1 MRVRLL
7 PRGLERFAILLLM
20 LFFAAAQ
27 PLYANEEPRW
37 ERAIEHVAQAVLAIR
52 VDAPRSFDTSIN
64 NSVQATGF
72 VIDAEQGIVLT
83 NRHVV
88 QPGPIVAKGV
98 FLNREEIELTPI
110 YRDPIHDFGFFKYD
124 PKALV
129 YNTPTALT
137 LVPEGVQR
145 GREIKVVGNDGGEQL
160 SILSGTIARLDRPA
174 PAYSRGSYNDF
185 NTFYIQ
191 AASSTSG
198 GSSGAP
204 VIDIEGNV
212 IALNAGANMRNA
224 ASFYLPLDRLAHA
237 FERLRKGQSIS
248 RGTLQ
253 TTFHYQPYDELRRLG
268 LSDKSEQQVRM
279 LDADATGLLTVAY
292 LVPDGPADGVLAA
305 GDILLKINGEWQR
318 DFVALESILDR
329 HVGQAISIT
338 VERAGKPLELTATVQ
353 DLEAITP
360 SRYIEVGGAIL
371 HELSYQ
377 LARGFNIPVAGIYV
391 AYGGYA
397 FGNESVQRGNI
408 ITAIA
413 GKTVRTLADAEAVL
427 KTLSDG
433 EQFSV
438 RFFSL
443 ANPRQQ
449 IQRIVTMDRRWFTA
463 ATCHRDDQ
471 TGVWP
476 CQAWPAQS
484 AVATP
489 SPRTT
494 RFVTSDEPALQRM
507 AQSMVL
513 VNFDMPFVVEGIN
526 DTHYTGAGL
535 VVDAKRG
542 WVLVDRDTVPTTMG
556 DVHITFAGSLEVPG
570 KVEFIHPLHNLAMV
584 SYDPMLIGNTPV
596 RNVTFSDKAL
606 SPGDDVWLIGPKAN
620 HKLISHKTT
629 VEEID
634 MFSLPMPSV
643 PRFRATNIEVISLT
657 SQANTVG
664 GVLTDRNGLVQ
675 ALWSSFGY
683 QNNNQF
689 SSMLV
694 GVAAELVLDQIQLQ
708 QRADSVEQTRTISTE
723 LSLVPL
729 SEARKRG
736 LDNDWALKMETHN
749 LAQRN
754 VLMVIRIVAGT
765 PAVSA
770 LKEGDLILAM
780 DGNIVTTFH
789 EVERSAQKKEVEI
802 TLLRR
807 GEIVAVKLQTEV
819 LKNTELSRIVSW
831 AGAIFHRQQ
840 REIAAQRGRD
850 DNGLYVSWI
859 WKGTPAAHY
868 GLVPSSLLTE
878 LDGVAVND
886 LDDFV
891 ARLKEVSA
899 QPSVR
904 IKMLSLD
911 GKETM
916 LTLKL
921 DNQYW
926 PAFELRYNDEA
937 GWQRRAIIQ

>member
-1 MRVRLL
+1 MVLVS
-7 PRGLERFAILLLM
+7 GI
-20 LFFAAAQ
+20 Q
-27 PLYANEEPRW
+27 PLHASDEQRW
-37 ERAIEHVAQAVLAIR
+37 ESAIDHVAQAVLAIR
-52 VDAPRSFDTSIN
+52 VDAPRSFDTGVN

-88 QPGPIVAKGV
+88 QPGPTVAKGA
-98 FLNREEIELTPI
+98 FLNREEIKLTPI

-124 PKALV
+124 PKALI
-129 YNTPTALT
+129 YNKPEALT
-137 LVPEGVQR
+137 LLPEGVQR
-145 GREIKVVGNDGGEQL
+145 GREVKVVGNDGGEQL
-160 SILSGTIARLDRPA
+160 SILTGTIARLDRPA
-174 PAYSRGSYNDF
+174 PAYGRGGFNDF

-224 ASFYLPLDRLAHA
+224 ASFYLPLDRVVHA
-237 FERLRKGQSIS
+237 FEHVRDGRAIK

-253 TTFHYQPYDELRRLG
+253 TTFQYQPYDELRRLG
-268 LSDKSEQQVRM
+268 LSDNNEQKVRAQNP
-279 LDADATGLLTVAY
+279 DAIGLLTVAY
-292 LVPDGPADGVLAA
+292 YVPEGPADGLLEA
-305 GDILLKINGEWQR
+305 GDILLKINGEWVR
-318 DFVALESILDR
+318 DFVALESVLDQ
-329 HVGQAISIT
+329 HVGQEISTII
-338 VERAGKPLELTATVQ
+338 ERAGEQIELSLKVQ
-353 DLEAITP
+353 DLDEITP
-360 SRYIEVGGAIL
+360 SRYIEIGNAIL

-377 LARGFNIPVAGIYV
+377 QARSFHIPVSGIYV

-397 FGNESVQRGNI
+397 FGNESIRRGSV
-408 ITAIA
+408 ITSIA
-413 GKTVRTLADAEAVL
+413 GQEVRTLAEAEAVL

-438 RFFSL
+438 RFFL
-443 ANPRQQ
+443 LVNPRQQ
-449 IQRIVTMDRRWFTA
+449 MQRIVTMDRRWFPA
-463 ATCHRDDQ
+463 ATCHRNDKA
-471 TGVWP
+471 GVWP
-476 CQAWPAQS
+476 CNEWPAQTS
-484 AVATP
+484 VARPLP
-489 SPRTT
+489 STT

-507 AQSMVL
+507 AQSLVL
-513 VNFDMPFVVEGIN
+513 VNFDMPYVVEGIS

-535 VVDAKRG
+535 VVDAERG

-570 KVEFIHPLHNLAMV
+570 KVAFIHPLHNLAMV
-584 SYDPMLIGNTPV
+584 SYDPALIGDTPV
-596 RNVTFSDKAL
+596 RNATFSDKWL
-606 SPGDDVWLIGPKAN
+606 SPGDDVWLVGAKAN

-629 VEEID
+629 VEEVD

-643 PRFRATNIEVISLT
+643 PRYRVTNIEAISLT

-664 GVLTDRNGLVQ
+664 GVLTDREGAVQ

-683 QNNNQF
+683 QNSNQF

-694 GVAAELVLDQIQLQ
+694 GVSAELILDQLQLQ
-708 QRADSVEQTRTISTE
+708 QRTESTEITRTISTE
-723 LSLVPL
+723 LNLVPL

-736 LDNDWALKMETHN
+736 LNNEWALTMEAHN
-749 LAQRN
+749 PEQRN
-754 VLMVIRIVAGT
+754 VLMVVRMVAGT
-765 PAVSA
+765 PAAAV
-770 LKEGDLILAM
+770 LEEGDLILAI
-780 DGNIVTTFH
+780 DGNVVTTFL
-789 EVERSAQKKEVEI
+789 EVERAARQTALKM

-807 GEIVAVKLQTEV
+807 GEIVEVDLQTEV
-819 LKNTELSRIVSW
+819 LGDTGLKRIVSW

-850 DNGLYVSWI
+850 EKGLYVSWI

-878 LDGVAVND
+878 LEGVAISD
-886 LDDFV
+886 LDGFV
-891 ARLKEVSA
+891 ARLKEVA
-899 QPSVR
+899 EKESVR
-904 IKMLSLD
+904 IKMLSLN

-926 PAFELRYNDEA
+926 PAFELRYSEKN
-937 GWQRRAIIQ
+937 GWQRSTITQ

>member
-1 MRVRLL
+1 MRSRLL
-7 PRGLERFAILLLM
+7 SRRLELFAVWSLM
-20 LFFAAAQ
+20 VLACAIQ
-27 PLYANEEPRW
+27 PLYASDEQRW
-37 ERAIEHVAQAVLAIR
+37 EQAIDHVAQAVLAIR
-52 VDAPRSFDTSIN
+52 VDAPRSFDTGVN

-88 QPGPIVAKGV
+88 QPGPTVAKGA
-98 FLNREEIELTPI
+98 FLNREEIKLIPI

-124 PKALV
+124 PSALI
-129 YNTPTALT
+129 YNKPSALT
-137 LVPEGVQR
+137 LLPEAVQR

-174 PAYSRGSYNDF
+174 PAYGRGSFNDF

-212 IALNAGANMRNA
+212 IALNAGANRRNA
-224 ASFYLPLDRLAHA
+224 ASFYLPLDRVVHA
-237 FERLRKGQSIS
+237 FERVRNGQAIK

-253 TTFHYQPYDELRRLG
+253 ATFHYQPYDELRRLG
-268 LSDKSEQQVRM
+268 LSDKNEQQVRTHDP
-279 LDADATGLLTVAY
+279 DAIGLLTVAY
-292 LVPDGPADGVLAA
+292 LVPEGPSDGLLEP
-305 GDILLKINGEWQR
+305 GDILLKINGEWVR
-318 DFVALESILDR
+318 HFVTLEAMLDR
-329 HVGQAISIT
+329 HVGQEISLII
-338 VERAGKPLELTATVQ
+338 ERGGEQIELSLKVQ
-353 DLEAITP
+353 DLEEITP
-360 SRYIEVGGAIL
+360 SNYIEIGNAIL

-377 LARGFNIPVAGIYV
+377 QARSFHIPVSGIYV

-397 FGNESVQRGNI
+397 FGNESIRRGSV
-408 ITAIA
+408 ITSIA
-413 GKTVRTLADAEAVL
+413 GKPVRTLADAEEIL

-438 RFFSL
+438 RFFL
-443 ANPRQQ
+443 LVNPRQQ
-449 IQRIVTMDRRWFTA
+449 MQRIVTMDRRWFTA
-463 ATCHRDDQ
+463 VTCHRDDKE
-471 TGVWP
+471 GVWP
-476 CQAWPAQS
+476 CREWPAQTS
-484 AVATP
+484 VATP
-489 SPRTT
+489 LPRTT

-507 AQSMVL
+507 AQSL
-513 VNFDMPFVVEGIN
+513 VQVDFDMPYVVEGIN

-535 VVDAKRG
+535 VIDATRG

-556 DVHITFAGSLEVPG
+556 DVHITFAGSLEIPG
-570 KVEFIHPLHNLAMV
+570 KIEFIHPLHNLAMV
-584 SYDPMLIGNTPV
+584 SYDPALIGDTPV
-596 RNVTFSDKAL
+596 RNATFSDKPL
-606 SPGDDVWLIGPKAN
+606 SPGDDVWLIGAKVN

-634 MFSLPMPSV
+634 MFRLPLPSV
-643 PRFRATNIEVISLT
+643 PRYRVTNIEAISLT

-664 GVLTDRNGLVQ
+664 GVLTDRDGAVQ

-694 GVAAELVLDQIQLQ
+694 GVSAELVLEQLQLQ
-708 QRADSVEQTRTISTE
+708 QRAESAEFTRTISTE

-729 SEARKRG
+729 NEARKRG
-736 LDNDWALKMETHN
+736 LDNEWAQTMEAHN
-749 LAQRN
+749 PQQRN
-754 VLMVIRIVAGT
+754 VLLVVRMVAGT
-765 PAVSA
+765 PAATV
-770 LKEGDLILAM
+770 LEEGDLILAI
-780 DGNIVTTFH
+780 DGNVVTTFL
-789 EVERSAQKKEVEI
+789 EVERAAQQATLKM

-807 GEIVAVKLQTEV
+807 GEIIEVDLQTEA
-819 LKNTELSRIVSW
+819 LGDTGLHRIVSW

-850 DNGLYVSWI
+850 DKGLYISWI

-878 LDGVAVND
+878 LEGVAISD
-886 LDDFV
+886 LDGFV
-891 ARLKEVSA
+891 SRLKEVA
-899 QPSVR
+899 GKESVR
-904 IKMLSLD
+904 IKMLSLN

-926 PAFELRYNDEA
+926 PAFELRHSDEH
-937 GWQRRAIIQ
+937 GWQRSAITQ